1 MTTHY
6 KKELAQLAQT
16 YYAALSAEKSD
27 VERLKSA
34 IRSASESSVIGV
46 GSGGSFTVASLLCNL
61 HETYTGRVS
70 RASTPLEIICNP
82 TLASS
87 SPVFLISA
95 EGKNP
100 DITEALERAR
110 RHSARTVHVL
120 TNRSTSPLTECA
132 KELTDVST
140 HLFELADKDG
150 YLATNSL
157 LLNAVLIARVYA
169 ELNQSKNSLPD
180 EYAGLRIGDS
190 TIDQWLEQAQPFI
203 AEAVARGALTIIYSP
218 LLHPI
223 ASDLES
229 KLSEAA
235 LLHVQ
240 LADLRTYAHG
250 RHLWLA
256 NRPQDCAILALVE
269 PSLGNLWESMRAL
282 FPHEVPTLTMPLAS
296 AEPRE
301 LIAGLVAQMHF
312 VSAVAELQG
321 KDAGRPTVPQ
331 FGRDLYYL
339 NLPAA
344 IPSPVESVDG
354 PEKSKY
360 EVLGAR
366 WPSERN
372 HGSMRRAHE
381 EYKLDIERQRFQAIV
396 FDYDGTLCSSQ
407 RVENPPPAMVLTHLE
422 RLVRS
427 GVIVGIASG
436 RGGSIQEHLQA
447 SLHPDVVSKIQ
458 LGLYNGGWLADAATK
473 PVASKETSEFLSHVT
488 CIVRRLQKLG
498 VPIPQNGIRTTHPY
512 QVSVRFREGLSTDS
526 MWFVIADAL
535 RQAGLN
541 PSSMVRSKHSVDIL
555 ATGMS
560 KSRLIAHIIQ
570 THKVD
575 PYNIL
580 TMGDQGAWPGND
592 SALLE
597 HRFSLSVDVP
607 SRRLDRGWKLAP
619 AHKRDVDATLW
630 YLDRIVDAGEG
641 QFKIVLP
648 PNTTAEGL

>member
-6 KKELAQLAQT
+6 KKELVQLAQT
-16 YYAALSAEKSD
+16 YCSALSAEENN
-27 VERLKSA
+27 VERLKAA
-34 IRSASESSVIGV
+34 IRSASELSVIGV

-61 HETYTGRVS
+61 HEKYTGRVS

-110 RHSARTVHVL
+110 RHSSRTVHVL
-120 TNRSTSPLTECA
+120 TNRSASPLLECA
-132 KELTDVST
+132 KKLTDVST
-140 HLFELADKDG
+140 HLFELANKDG

-169 ELNQSKNSLPD
+169 ELNQSKNSLPAD
-180 EYAGLRIGDS
+180 LEDLRIGGL
-190 TIDQWLEQAQPFI
+190 TINQWVGQAQPFI
-203 AEAVARGALTIIYSP
+203 AETVARGALTIIYSP
-218 LLHPI
+218 LLQPI
-223 ASDLES
+223 ASDIES

-240 LADLRTYAHG
+240 LADLRSYAHG

-269 PSLGNLWESMRAL
+269 PSLGSLWENMRAL
-282 FPHEVPTLTMPLAS
+282 FPPEVPSLTMTLAS

-301 LIAGLVAQMHF
+301 LIAGLVAQMHL
-312 VSAVAELQG
+312 VSTVAELQG
-321 KDAGRPTVPQ
+321 KDAGRPEVPQ

-339 NLPAA
+339 NLPTA
-344 IPSPVESVDG
+344 IPMPVESFDD

-381 EYKLDIERQRFQAIV
+381 EYKTSIERQRFQAIV

-407 RVENPPPAMVLTHLE
+407 RANSPPHAMVLTHLE
-422 RLVRS
+422 RLVRA

-436 RGGSIQEHLQA
+436 RGGSIQEDLQA
-447 SLHPDVVSKIQ
+447 SLPPDIVSKIQ

-473 PVASKETSEFLSHVT
+473 PVTSKETSEFLSHVT
-488 CIVRRLQKLG
+488 RIVRRLQKLG
-498 VPIPQNGIRTTHPY
+498 VPIPQDGIKTTHPY
-512 QVSVRFREGLSTDS
+512 QVSVRFREGLSTDT

-560 KSRLIAHIIQ
+560 KSRLIAYIIQ
-570 THKVD
+570 TYKID

-592 SALLE
+592 AALLE

-619 AHKRDVDATLW
+619 AQKRDVDATLW
-630 YLDRIVDAGEG
+630 YLDHIIDTGDGR
-641 QFKIVLP
+641 FKVELA
-648 PNTTAEGL
+648 PNPTHESL

>member
-1 MTTHY
+1 MTAHY

-16 YYAALSAEKSD
+16 YCSALSAEESTLGC
-27 VERLKSA
+27 LKAA
-34 IRSASESSVIGV
+34 IRGASELSIIGV

-110 RHSARTVHVL
+110 RHSARTVHVI

-132 KELTDVST
+132 RKLTDVST
-140 HLFELADKDG
+140 HFFGLADKDG

-180 EYAGLRIGDS
+180 DLAGLRIGSS
-190 TIDQWLEQAQPFI
+190 TIEQWVGQAQPFI
-203 AEAVARGALTIIYSP
+203 AEAVARGALTVIYSP
-218 LLHPI
+218 LLGPI

-240 LADLRTYAHG
+240 LADLRSYAHG

-256 NRPQDCAILALVE
+256 NRPQDCAVLALIE
-269 PSLGNLWESMRAL
+269 PSLGSLWENMRAL
-282 FPHEVPTLTMPLAS
+282 FPHEVPTLTMPLAG
-296 AEPRE
+296 AELRE
-301 LIAGLVAQMHF
+301 LIAGLVAQMHL

-321 KDAGRPTVPQ
+321 KDAGHPVVPQ
-331 FGRDLYYL
+331 FGRDLYYM
-339 NLPAA
+339 NLPTV
-344 IPSPVESVDG
+344 IPTPVEAIDG
-354 PEKSKY
+354 AEKSKY

-381 EYKLDIERQRFQAIV
+381 EYKAGIERQLFQAIV

-407 RVENPPPAMVLTHLE
+407 RTENPPPITVLAHLE

-436 RGGSIQEHLQA
+436 RGGSIQEHLQNN
-447 SLHPDVVSKIQ
+447 LRPEIVSKIQ

-473 PVASKETSEFLSHVT
+473 PVTSKETSEFLSHVT
-488 CIVRRLQKLG
+488 RIVRNLQKLG
-498 VPIPQNGIRTTHPY
+498 VPIPQHGVRTTHPY
-512 QVSVRFREGLSTDS
+512 QVSVRFREGLSTDT

-555 ATGMS
+555 AAGMG
-560 KSRLIAHIIQ
+560 KSRLLAHIIQ
-570 THKVD
+570 TFKVD

-580 TMGDQGAWPGND
+580 TIGDQGAWPGND

-630 YLDRIVDAGEG
+630 YLDRIIDAGDGRFKVVLAPDPMTEG
-641 QFKIVLP
+641 S
-648 PNTTAEGL
+648 